1 MSKKIIKSLEIVG
14 YYPGVIGKIIETH
27 AIYYSENW
35 GFDVTFETQVGEEL
49 SQFIHAFKPY
59 RDGFW
64 IALKD
69 KIFAGAIA
77 LDGKAAEPE
86 GVRIRWFIVPQHFHG
101 HGIGTLL
108 LKKAVEYCKNKKE
121 IKNIFLWTFKGLDQA
136 RMLYEREGFLLSEQ
150 HDVDQ
155 WGRVIKE
162 QKFNKSLS
170 I

>member
-1 MSKKIIKSLEIVG
+1 MG

-121 IKNIFLWTFKGLDQA
+121 IKNMFLWTF
-136 RMLYEREGFLLSEQ
+136 
-150 HDVDQ
+150 
-155 WGRVIKE
+155 
-162 QKFNKSLS
+162 
-170 I
+170 